1 MIRQRALERQLQS
14 IGYAACFLN
23 GSLNGSFT
31 DELYELLD
39 QVRLVIFT
47 PRMSTERRIAF
58 LSAVRGTPA
67 TARMPVLELVTVSDS
82 SQNGREEL
90 VDLVLWPCHIE
101 EFKQVIEAALLNG
114 TGPSSSLREYALG
127 AKNTPIGVRANTPP
141 GRCTQADHPI
151 AYLA

>member
-31 DELYELLD
+31 DELYELYELLD

-67 TARMPVLELVTVSDS
+67 TVRMPVLELVTVSDS

-101 EFKQVIEAALLNG
+101 EFKRVIEAALLNG
-114 TGPSSSLREYALG
+114 TGP
-127 AKNTPIGVRANTPP
+127 
-141 GRCTQADHPI
+141 Q
-151 AYLA
+151 